1 MNNSLAEEKNS
12 VVIER
17 LIPHPGE
24 QNIISTPEI
33 KIFYNSN
40 NTLNNIKLYL
50 NYKDISNQTMI
61 TSKYIYYKC
70 DKKLKPGVQVVKLEM
85 KNTPKPEVM
94 EWYFSVGTN
103 LYTNYKGIFF

>member
-1 MNNSLAEEKNS
+1 MKKKVTSFFFIIFIFLFFYININMNNSLAEEKNS

-40 NTLNNIKLYL
+40 NTLNNFKLYL

-61 TSKYIYYKC
+61 T
-70 DKKLKPGVQVVKLEM
+70 
-85 KNTPKPEVM
+85 
-94 EWYFSVGTN
+94 
-103 LYTNYKGIFF
+103 